1 MDFLRNEEPMKTESL
16 CLHAGYTPKNGE
28 PRVLPIVQS
37 TTFTY
42 DSTAEVAK
50 LFDLETSGFFYTRLG
65 NPTVD
70 AVEQKIAA
78 LEGGVGALCTS
89 SGQAANLIA
98 ILNVAQ
104 SGDHVVSM
112 ASIYG
117 GTFNLFA
124 VTLKKMGIE
133 VTFVDQRADDAEIE
147 KAIRP
152 NTKAVFGETLTNP
165 SMDVLD
171 IERIAALAHR
181 HGLPLIVDNT
191 FATPVLCR
199 PFDFGA
205 DIVVHSTT
213 KYMDGHALQM
223 GGVIVDSGKFDWT
236 SGRFPEFTEPDASY
250 HGLIYTKAFGKAA
263 YIVKARVQLMRDLG
277 CCQTPQ
283 GAFYINQGLETLPLR
298 MARHCENA
306 LAVARFLKG
315 HPKVSWVR
323 YPGLEGDPYYERAR
337 KYLPNGTCG
346 VVSFGVKGGREAASK
361 FMAGLEL
368 ASIATHV
375 ADAKTCVLHPASTTH
390 RQMSD
395 AELAAAGVAPDLV
408 RFSVG
413 IEDVNDILADLEK
426 ALEGA

>member
-1 MDFLRNEEPMKTESL
+1 MKTESL

-70 AVEQKIAA
+70 AMEQKIAA

-171 IERIAALAHR
+171 
-181 HGLPLIVDNT
+181 
-191 FATPVLCR
+191 
-199 PFDFGA
+199 
-205 DIVVHSTT
+205 
-213 KYMDGHALQM
+213 
-223 GGVIVDSGKFDWT
+223 
-236 SGRFPEFTEPDASY
+236 
-250 HGLIYTKAFGKAA
+250 
-263 YIVKARVQLMRDLG
+263 
-277 CCQTPQ
+277 
-283 GAFYINQGLETLPLR
+283 
-298 MARHCENA
+298 
-306 LAVARFLKG
+306 
-315 HPKVSWVR
+315 
-323 YPGLEGDPYYERAR
+323 
-337 KYLPNGTCG
+337 
-346 VVSFGVKGGREAASK
+346 
-361 FMAGLEL
+361 
-368 ASIATHV
+368 
-375 ADAKTCVLHPASTTH
+375 
-390 RQMSD
+390 
-395 AELAAAGVAPDLV
+395 
-408 RFSVG
+408 
-413 IEDVNDILADLEK
+413 
-426 ALEGA
+426 